1 MTEDT
6 SDLTAINL
14 PGGSRSLKVGIS
26 AGDWK
31 VFSRVEYKGNSGIVK
46 KGHNYPN
53 PKEMGLE
60 RDQAVMSL
68 KRHGP

>member
-1 MTEDT
+1 MKDDT
-6 SDLTAINL
+6 PDLAAINL
-14 PGGSRSLKVGIS
+14 PTGSRSIKVGRA

-31 VFSRVEYKGNSGIVK
+31 VFSKVNYDGNSGTVK
-46 KGHNYPN
+46 QGQNYPN

-68 KRHGP
+68 KRV